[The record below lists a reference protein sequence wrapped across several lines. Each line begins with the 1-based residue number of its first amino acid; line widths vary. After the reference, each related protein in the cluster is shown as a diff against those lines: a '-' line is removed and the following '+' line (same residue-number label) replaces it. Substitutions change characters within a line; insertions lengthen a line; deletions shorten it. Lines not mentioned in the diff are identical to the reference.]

1 MKGKQT
7 ALMAVVGMALLA
19 TVMTVSSPAPALAL
33 SHLNPDGDFTLN
45 SDIPDARIY
54 SSGTTDNTDEEVG
67 AEEENDADD
76 EDRMTT
82 TTDGSNGEEDS
93 DGNDQDSNENSNA
106 EKDSSHIAYEKLLR
120 CLLNVETETEQEVQD
135 CFESS
140 YGEMDNSENA
150 NDSED
155 EDEDEEDTEEDENSE
170 E

>member
-19 TVMTVSSPAPALAL
+19 IVMTVSSPAPALSL
-33 SHLNPDGDFTLN
+33 SHLNPDGDSTLN

-54 SSGTTDNTDEEVG
+54 SSGTTDNTDDEVG
-67 AEEENDADD
+67 AEEENAADD
-76 EDRMTT
+76 EDRVTT
-82 TTDGSNGEEDS
+82 TTDGSNGEEDP
-93 DGNDQDSNENSNA
+93 DGNDQDSNDSNA

-140 YGEMDNSENA
+140 YGEMD
-150 NDSED
+150 